1 MTQLTFFG
9 WWQPPGA
16 AAVTSPATT
25 AGRLS
30 AALQLTASD
39 VDHPSD
45 KASPN
50 SHSSRALVQGSLVAL
65 STGLA
70 F

>member
-1 MTQLTFFG
+1 MTALTFFG

-16 AAVTSPATT
+16 AAVSSGTLT

-30 AALQLTASD
+30 AGLQLTASD

-45 KASPN
+45 SATRRWYPP
-50 SHSSRALVQGSLVAL
+50 R
-65 STGLA
+65 TPT
-70 F
+70 